1 MQVPL
6 KVGPTK
12 NIYQFT
18 QLRDAYKNK
27 FVQTAQLM
35 NELEAKVNNVSRGQ
49 LGAPKIT
56 GAYAS
61 LINSDLHDDFSQ
73 QQLPPHRNFSSSD
86 A

>member
-1 MQVPL
+1 
-6 KVGPTK
+6 
-12 NIYQFT
+12 
-18 QLRDAYKNK
+18 
-27 FVQTAQLM
+27 M
-35 NELEAKVNNVSRGQ
+35 NELEGHVNNVARNQ

-73 QQLPPHRNFSSSD
+73 SQLPQPRNFSSAD